1 MAAGI
6 VSLAVAAA
14 TLAITRPP
22 ELASG
27 ARAAAAAI
35 SPSSGAVLS
44 DWRWAGQLQRDLGA
58 GRHVLAAGGLGS
70 ESSDFWLD
78 YVRLI
83 QGHERWSEELQQL
96 NVDLLVLNSE
106 QRPIANLV
114 RTSADWHVMYDAD
127 NALVAERAVR

>member
-1 MAAGI
+1 M
-6 VSLAVAAA
+6 LA
-14 TLAITRPP
+14 
-22 ELASG
+22 
-27 ARAAAAAI
+27 
-35 SPSSGAVLS
+35 

-58 GRHVLAAGGLGS
+58 GSHVLAAGGLGS

-83 QGHERWSEELQQL
+83 QGYERWSEELQQL

-106 QRPIANLV
+106 QRPLTNLV
-114 RTSADWHVMYDAD
+114 RTSADWHVVYDAD